1 MSSSTERKS
10 PQNFITEMQEQITVA
25 ETAHPC
31 VAVTE
36 PNWKAMI
43 STQRSQIN
51 LLKEIQDTLPTLT
64 TEKELKVY
72 MDRQLKLLMQYTEQ
86 TKEATEQFQ
95 AALET
100 AAAELTENINRLI
113 ADTEKQVGRMS
124 ESCSNNI
131 SMLLSTAE
139 DKLERHTNKLFWMS
153 LIPSA
158 VLIVLELIRHILSA
172 ISVI

>member
-10 PQNFITEMQEQITVA
+10 PQNFITEMQEQLTVA

-43 STQRSQIN
+43 STQRSQID
-51 LLKEIQDTLPTLT
+51 LLKEIRDTLPTLT

-100 AAAELTENINRLI
+100 SAAELTENIGLPKR
-113 ADTEKQVGRMS
+113 ARVGRYGLK
-124 ESCSNNI
+124 
-131 SMLLSTAE
+131 LLSQMQCRPPLQ
-139 DKLERHTNKLFWMS
+139 KS
-153 LIPSA
+153 
-158 VLIVLELIRHILSA
+158 ILLC
-172 ISVI
+172 

>member
-10 PQNFITEMQEQITVA
+10 ALNFIAKAQEDLTVA

-43 STQRSQIN
+43 STQRAQID
-51 LLKEIQDTLPTLT
+51 LLKEIRDILPTLT
-64 TEKELKVY
+64 TEKELKAY
-72 MDRQLKLLMQYTEQ
+72 MDRQLKVLMQYTEQ

-95 AALET
+95 TVIET
-100 AAAELTENINRLI
+100 SAAELTEGISRLI
-113 ADTEKQVGRMS
+113 TDTEKQVGKMN
-124 ESCSNNI
+124 ENCSNNI
-131 SMLLSTAE
+131 SKFYSTAE
-139 DKLERHTNKLFWMS
+139 DKLDRHTNKLFWMA